1 MRSPRMQNNQM
12 TFRRKWRPGEVSSL
26 NQNNEAKNRM
36 ICRVFQTARRHMSV
50 LATRL
55 VYSEF
60 GEPAEVVKKV
70 EEKLESPQANE
81 VTVKILAAPIN
92 PADINTIQGKYPVK
106 PPLPA
111 IGGNECLAEVTE
123 LGANVRNLAVGD
135 RVIPSKTGIGT
146 WCSHANY
153 PCNALFRVP
162 KSLGAV
168 EASTLT
174 VNPTTAYRMLKDFAD
189 LKPGDTVLQ
198 NGANSAV
205 GQAVFQLCRKWGLK
219 SVGIVRNRPEI
230 DDLRAFLRDLG
241 ADWVLTEEEVRT
253 TDLFKSGQVKKPKL
267 ALNCVG
273 GKSALEMLRHVADGG
288 VVVTYGGMSREPV
301 TVPTG
306 HLIFKDI
313 SFRGFWMTRW
323 TRDNQETPEREKM
336 FRDLVEFIEEGSF
349 RGPRAE
355 IVPVQ
360 NYRDA
365 LANAMAFQGFIG
377 QKFILDFTQL

>member
-1 MRSPRMQNNQM
+1 
-12 TFRRKWRPGEVSSL
+12 
-26 NQNNEAKNRM
+26 
-36 ICRVFQTARRHMSV
+36 MSV

-60 GEPAEVVKKV
+60 GEPADVVKRV
-70 EEKLESPQANE
+70 EEKIKSPEANE
-81 VTVKILAAPIN
+81 VTVKILASPIN

-106 PPLPA
+106 PQLPA
-111 IGGNECLAEVTE
+111 VGGNECLGEILE
-123 LGANVRNLAVGD
+123 LGAGVRDLAIGD
-135 RVIPSKTGIGT
+135 RVIPFRTGIGT
-146 WCSHANY
+146 WCTHANY
-153 PCNALFRVP
+153 PSNALLRVP
-162 KSLGAV
+162 KSLGLA

-174 VNPTTAYRMLKDFAD
+174 VNPTTAYRMLKDFVH

-205 GQAVFQLCRKWGLK
+205 GQAVFQLCRKWGFR

-230 DDLRAFLRDLG
+230 DELRSFLKDLG

-253 TDLFKSGQVKKPKL
+253 TDLFKSGRAPKPKL

-288 VVVTYGGMSREPV
+288 SVVTYGGMSREPV

-313 SFRGFWMTRW
+313 AFMGFWMTRW
-323 TRDNQETPEREKM
+323 TRENLETPQREEM
-336 FRDLVEFIEEGSF
+336 FRDLVKFIEEGDF
-349 RGPRAE
+349 RGPRAK
-355 IVPVQ
+355 IVPV
-360 NYRDA
+360 REFREA
-365 LANAMAFQGFIG
+365 LANALAFQGFIG